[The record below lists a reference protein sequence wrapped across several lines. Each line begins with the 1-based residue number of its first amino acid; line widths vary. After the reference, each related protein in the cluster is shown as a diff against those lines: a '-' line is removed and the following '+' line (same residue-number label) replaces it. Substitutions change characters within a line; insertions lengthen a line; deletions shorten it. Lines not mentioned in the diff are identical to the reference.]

1 MNMKKL
7 FLTVMMAVSLTGFI
21 ACSDSDDENNNGG
34 TTPEQK
40 HGLTA
45 AQLMQRTAVASVLK
59 KLTGETFSD
68 TTDVDFEGRTYE
80 ATIGEVRNE
89 SRPSERS
96 IQVSSEGLAEGY
108 FRSLAGGASELITET
123 DDGCK
128 IDLTNLD
135 CHSTGKKQSLGTL
148 TFHRAGDS
156 PLLGGGA
163 GGGANI
169 GYADVDIPSIPALQR
184 ISYKTDDQWGDNGDF
199 KSPITKGEVF
209 VGGGGG
215 GGGRYWICVRVAT
228 GNHPSQAGVLIN
240 MQSGKGDNWNYIY
253 EDEKWAA
260 WEPADYIIPD
270 EFETAVL
277 DYVQLSGATYFHN
290 KKEKIMKKSFGKEV
304 FPDAWGW
311 NWSAK
316 NRQWELWQYGDPGF
330 GTLDEGYC
338 HRAYYS
344 PGMRGIIIVMECNE
358 GSWTWDYWT
367 NWRRWRIWSTGTRKG
382 KGWYIMADHIYDLW
396 DTSELHR
403 CDFVYTD
410 VDEFYQFPYF
420 ACIYTVRAITF
431 TTQKPEALGLTK
443 VNI

>member
-1 MNMKKL
+1 MNKIWTIAMML
-7 FLTVMMAVSLTGFI
+7 LLTAGFA

-34 TTPEQK
+34 TTPGVK
-40 HGLTA
+40 RGLTEE
-45 AQLMQRTAVASVLK
+45 QMMQRTAVASVLN
-59 KLTGETFSD
+59 KLTGENFCD

-80 ATIGEVRNE
+80 PTIGVVRNE

-108 FRSLAGGASELITET
+108 FRTLAGGASELITET

-148 TFHRAGDS
+148 TFHHGY
-156 PLLGGGA
+156 
-163 GGGANI
+163 GANDV
-169 GYADVDIPSIPALQR
+169 GYADVDIPSIPSLQR
-184 ISYKTDDQWGDNGDF
+184 ISYKTDDQWGDNGDDGDF

-209 VGGGGG
+209 VG

-260 WEPADYIIPD
+260 WEPADHIIPD

-290 KKEKIMKKSFGKEV
+290 KQEKIMKKSFGKEV

-316 NRQWELWQYGDPGF
+316 NKKWELWQYNDPGF

-344 PGMRGIIIVMECNE
+344 PGMCGIVIVMECNE
-358 GSWTWDYWT
+358 GCWSWGDAT

-443 VNI
+443 VDI

>member
-1 MNMKKL
+1 MML
-7 FLTVMMAVSLTGFI
+7 LLTTGFA
-21 ACSDSDDENNNGG
+21 ACSDSDDENGGG
-34 TTPEQK
+34 TTPETK
-40 HGLTA
+40 HALTE
-45 AQLMQRTAVASVLK
+45 AQMMQRTAVASVLNR
-59 KLTGETFSD
+59 LTGETFSD

-80 ATIGEVRNE
+80 PTIGVVRNE

-96 IQVSSEGLAEGY
+96 IQVSSATLAEGY

-123 DDGCK
+123 ADGCK

-148 TFHRAGDS
+148 TFHHGY
-156 PLLGGGA
+156 GA
-163 GGGANI
+163 SDV
-169 GYADVDIPSIPALQR
+169 GYADVDIPSIPSLQR

-209 VGGGGG
+209 VGGGG
-215 GGGRYWICVRVAT
+215 RYWICARVAT

-253 EDEKWAA
+253 DDEKWAA

-277 DYVQLSGATYFHN
+277 DYVQLCGATYFHN
-290 KKEKIMKKSFGKEV
+290 KKVKIMKQSFGSKV

-316 NRQWELWQYGDPGF
+316 NEQWELWQYGDPGF

-344 PGMRGIIIVMECNE
+344 PGMCGMVIVMECNE
-358 GSWTWDYWT
+358 GSWRTRKAT
-367 NWRRWRIWSTGTRKG
+367 HWRRWRIWSTGTREG

-410 VDEFYQFPYF
+410 VDDFYQFPYF

>member
-1 MNMKKL
+1 MMVL
-7 FLTVMMAVSLTGFI
+7 LTAGFA
-21 ACSDSDDENNNGG
+21 ACSDSDDDNGGG

-169 GYADVDIPSIPALQR
+169 GYADVDIPSIPSLQR

-199 KSPITKGEVF
+199 KSPITRGEVF
-209 VGGGGG
+209 VGA
-215 GGGRYWICVRVAT
+215 GGRYWICVRVST
-228 GNHPSQAGVLIN
+228 GNNPRQAGVLIN
-240 MQSGKGDNWNYIY
+240 MQSGKGDDWNYIY

-260 WEPADYIIPD
+260 WEPADHIIPD
-270 EFETAVL
+270 EFEDAVL
-277 DYVQLSGATYFHN
+277 DYFQLSGASYFHN
-290 KKEKIMKKSFGKEV
+290 KKDKIMKKSFGKEV

-316 NRQWELWQYGDPGF
+316 NKKWELWQYGDPGF

-344 PGMRGIIIVMECNE
+344 PGMCGIIIVMECNE
-358 GSWTWDYWT
+358 GCWRTSKATH
-367 NWRRWRIWSTGTRKG
+367 WRRWRIWSTGTREA
-382 KGWYIMADHIYDLW
+382 KGWYIMADHIYDFW
-396 DTSELHR
+396 DTSDLHR

-410 VDEFYQFPYF
+410 VDDFYQFPYF

-431 TTQKPEALGLTK
+431 TSQTPEALGLTK
-443 VNI
+443 VDI